1 MSFIT
6 KNEVLEYIHKVFG
19 EDVEITDAKYP
30 LLIQPSP
37 DDLVGADPKDPGNCV
52 LVHTVRR
59 QHGAQML
66 IVWKK
71 VAYCDLI
78 GTDGVRRVNRLMVTK
93 DATKLISD
101 FDNGKP
107 FEIGRA
113 IVFDAPSKAQTLKAG
128 RKRLKARKA
137 GTNKWVD
144 RRKRLTVAM
153 TKKREAADRAAKR
166 LVAANAKKDAKNL
179 PLIKQRKKDADA
191 ALQAVRN
198 QIAAM
203 DKGRRHRAPKRFD
216 LTTRNGAVGNYNL
229 TMGKHGVHPDFYTP
243 NNPTSAV

>member
-6 KNEVLEYIHKVFG
+6 KNEVREYIHKIFG
-19 EDVEITDAKYP
+19 EEVEIVDAKYP

-78 GTDGVRRVNRLMVTK
+78 GIDGVRRVNRLMVTR
-93 DATKLISD
+93 DATKLITD

-113 IVFDAPSKAQTLKAG
+113 IVFDAPSKNQTLKAG
-128 RKRLKARKA
+128 RKRLQAKKE
-137 GTNKWVD
+137 GTKKWID

-153 TKKREAADRAAKR
+153 TRKRAAAARAAKR

-179 PLIKQRKKDADA
+179 PAIKQRKKEADA
-191 ALQAVRN
+191 ALKAVQN

-203 DKGRRHRAPKRFD
+203 NKGRHQRAPKRFD
-216 LTTRNGAVGNYNL
+216 LTTRNGAIGNYNL
-229 TMGKHGVHPDFYTP
+229 TMGKYGVHPDFYKP
-243 NNPTSAV
+243 PEQPVA